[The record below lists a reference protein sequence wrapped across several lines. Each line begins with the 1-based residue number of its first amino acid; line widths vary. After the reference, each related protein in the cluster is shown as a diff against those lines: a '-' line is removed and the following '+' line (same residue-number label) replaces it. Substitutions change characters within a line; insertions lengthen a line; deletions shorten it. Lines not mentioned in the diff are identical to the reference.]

1 MFQIP
6 LKKVLLAIGLVTVL
20 AGCVQVYEDEKKE
33 PGAAGTTTP
42 ATGEP
47 VILGVLLPLSGSGA
61 AYGKPIQQ
69 VLEIAVKQINESGGM
84 NGRPLKLE
92 FDDGVCK
99 EEPAKIAIENLVS
112 LKKVKYI
119 IGGVCSSETLTAAP
133 VVEKGKVVLLSPAS
147 SNQAI
152 TKAGDFVFRNYPS
165 DEIQGKVLAEIATSK
180 GYKKVGGLVE
190 EQPFTEGIAD
200 AFSAAYKASG
210 GELVVE
216 KYPTEGSQ
224 DFRAQITKLQAA
236 KVDTFFLDVQTPEKV
251 DLLLK
256 QLQEAGVKGPF
267 FMNDVAIGA
276 PKEVQE
282 KYKDYIDG
290 SFGTEPGYDKS
301 HPELIKLQEAYKA
314 KTNEDLP
321 YLYVMAPAYDAVH
334 ILKEAL
340 ATAGEDPVK
349 VKDYLYTV
357 KGRKGLAGELTFDAN
372 GDSNYKYEPRVL
384 KGGVLQPL

>member
-1 MFQIP
+1 M
-6 LKKVLLAIGLVTVL
+6 KKVLLALGLVALL
-20 AGCVQVYEDEKKE
+20 AGCVQVFEDEKKE
-33 PGAAGTTTP
+33 PEKAGTSSP

-47 VILGVLLPLSGSGA
+47 IVIGALLPLSGSGA
-61 AYGKPIQQ
+61 AYGKPIRQ
-69 VLEIAVKQINESGGM
+69 VLEIAVKQVNENGGV
-84 NGRPLKLE
+84 NNHPLKLE

-99 EEPAKIAIENLVS
+99 AEPAKIAIENLVN
-112 LKKVKYI
+112 LKKVKYV

-133 VVEKGKVVLLSPAS
+133 VAEEKKVVMLSPAS
-147 SNQAI
+147 SNQEI

-165 DEIQGKVLAEIATSK
+165 DEIQGIVLAETANSK

-200 AFSAAYKASG
+200 AFSKAFKEKG

-216 KYPTEGSQ
+216 KYPTEGSA

-236 KVDTFFLDVQTPEKV
+236 KVDVYFIDVQTPEKV
-251 DLLLK
+251 DLILK
-256 QLQEAGVKGPF
+256 QLQEAGIKGPF

-276 PKEVQE
+276 PKEVME
-282 KYKDYIDG
+282 KYKDYVDG
-290 SFGTEPGYDKS
+290 SFGTEPGYDKN
-301 HPELIKLQEAYKA
+301 HPELAKLQEAYKKA
-314 KTNEDLP
+314 TNEDLP
-321 YLYVMAPAYDAVH
+321 FLYVMAPTYDAVY

-340 ATAGEDPVK
+340 ATAGDDPVK

-357 KGRKGLAGELTFDAN
+357 KGRKGLAGELTFDKN

-384 KGGVLQPL
+384 KGGVLQAL